1 MSDVTYTQ
9 EGPLAWIRLNRPES
23 RNGLLPET
31 CTLLVEALE
40 RASQDADVRVI
51 VLGSG
56 PKAFCSGA
64 DLTGAI
70 SMVMGG
76 EGLPNY
82 DKIIRNHFHALIR
95 AVTNAPK
102 PVIAS
107 IRGSAVGFGFDLAL
121 ACDLRI
127 SSQSGKFGAL
137 FVQRALVPD
146 GGSSFTL
153 SRLIG
158 LHRAMELILLGDTF
172 DAAKAQ
178 ELGLLNRLTDE
189 EQLETVTRELAQR
202 LADGPPM
209 ALRLARANILASLSG
224 SFDEALE
231 RELHAQV
238 QCLQSQDVMEGVQA
252 FFEKRKPA
260 FKGC

>member
-1 MSDVTYTQ
+1 
-9 EGPLAWIRLNRPES
+9 
-23 RNGLLPET
+23 
-31 CTLLVEALE
+31 
-40 RASQDADVRVI
+40 
-51 VLGSG
+51 
-56 PKAFCSGA
+56 
-64 DLTGAI
+64 
-70 SMVMGG
+70 
-76 EGLPNY
+76 
-82 DKIIRNHFHALIR
+82 
-95 AVTNAPK
+95 
-102 PVIAS
+102 
-107 IRGSAVGFGFDLAL
+107 
-121 ACDLRI
+121 
-127 SSQSGKFGAL
+127 
-137 FVQRALVPD
+137 
-146 GGSSFTL
+146 
-153 SRLIG
+153 
-158 LHRAMELILLGDTF
+158 LGDTF